1 MKNFG
6 LNDLNGQMMIN
17 TETNVVSYVIN
28 DYEEPIRKDQLR
40 KIKSELGGSFTLI
53 TNAGVD
59 GHSSELRNNVFE
71 NITTLRYNGINIKH

>member
-6 LNDLNGQMMIN
+6 LTDLNGQMMIN

-59 GHSSELRNNVFE
+59 VHSSELRNNVFE
-71 NITTLRYNGINIKH
+71 NITILRYNRINIKQ